1 MLLLCLCRAVA
12 TPSKATSV
20 RGSSPALFAGL
31 APTMSRDQNILN
43 LYASVIG
50 VFQGYSAK
58 VGKLPGKLGS
68 LMKGDVAS

>member
-1 MLLLCLCRAVA
+1 
-12 TPSKATSV
+12 
-20 RGSSPALFAGL
+20 
-31 APTMSRDQNILN
+31 MSRDQKILN